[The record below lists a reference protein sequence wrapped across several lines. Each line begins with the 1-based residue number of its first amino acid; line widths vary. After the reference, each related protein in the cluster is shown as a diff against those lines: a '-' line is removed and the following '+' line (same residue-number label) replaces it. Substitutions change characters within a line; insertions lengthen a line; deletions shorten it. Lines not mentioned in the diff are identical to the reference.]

1 MIVVSGTIFIQ
12 PKKVAAAI
20 EAAKVMMEK
29 TAEEVGCIS
38 YRFYADIE
46 APDVFRVFEEWENDE
61 ALQAHFETP
70 HMAEFRSKLGGFL
83 AAPPAIRR
91 YVVSEFGEL

>member
-1 MIVVSGTIFIQ
+1 MIVISGTIFVK
-12 PKKVAAAI
+12 PDKVAQAI

-29 TAEEVGCIS
+29 TAEEPGCIS

-46 APDVFRVFEEWENDE
+46 APDVFRVFEEWESDE
-61 ALQAHFETP
+61 DLQAHFETP
-70 HMAEFRSKLGGFL
+70 HMAEFRKKLGGLL

-91 YVVSEFGEL
+91 YVVSEFGDL

>member
-12 PKKVAAAI
+12 PNKVEAAI
-20 EAAKVMMEK
+20 EAAKAMMEK

-46 APDVFRVFEEWENDE
+46 APDVFRVFEEWESQE
-61 ALQAHFETP
+61 ALDAHFETP
-70 HMAEFRSKLGGFL
+70 HMAEFRGKIGGLL

-91 YVVSEFGEL
+91 YIVSEFGEL